1 MNIYLGGLGGDM
13 ISWLIS
19 GPFIY
24 LAVFVFV
31 AATAKKLLGI
41 ARMPRHLRWDLYPIA
56 HEGPAGSIFQKV
68 EFWRSPRP
76 FSLVHELAEMA
87 QEILLLKKTFLHN
100 RRIWL
105 FSFPMHIGFYVII
118 AWLGLIVTGSLLE
131 LATGLVISAAST
143 IFWAQAVNAVTVVV
157 GVTGLGAG
165 LYGTLGL
172 LWIRYTDDDL
182 KDYTS
187 PVTFLN
193 LYLLIALFAV
203 GLAAWLLADPSFVM
217 VRGYVGSLL
226 SFRPV
231 AVGHPLLLLEVALF
245 GVFLIYLPFSRMLH
259 FAAKYFFYHNIMWD
273 DEPVTA
279 GSGLEK
285 SISGCLGYQVQWGAS
300 HIKPH
305 GTWLEQA
312 TSNPTRPEEVK
323 PADEAKSQS

>member
-1 MNIYLGGLGGDM
+1 M

-19 GPFIY
+19 GPFMY
-24 LAVFVFV
+24 LAVLVFL
-31 AATAKKLLGI
+31 AATVKKVLAI

-68 EFWRSPRP
+68 EFWKSPRP
-76 FSLVHELAEMA
+76 FSIVHELTEMA
-87 QEILLLKKTFLHN
+87 QEILLLKKTFLYN

-105 FSFPMHIGFYVII
+105 FSFPMHVGFYLII
-118 AWLGLIVTGSLLE
+118 AWLGLIVAGSLTE
-131 LATGLVISAAST
+131 LATGIIISGAST
-143 IFWAQAVNAVTVVV
+143 IFWAQIVNAVTLAV
-157 GVTGLGAG
+157 GIPGLVAG

-172 LWIRYTDDDL
+172 LWIRYTDEDL

-203 GLAAWLLADPSFVM
+203 GLAAWFAADPSFAV
-217 VRGYVGSLL
+217 VRGYVASLVT
-226 SFRPV
+226 FRPV
-231 AVGHPLLLLEVALF
+231 AVGHPLMLLEIVLF
-245 GVFLIYLPFSRMLH
+245 GAFLMYLPFSRMLH

-273 DEPVTA
+273 DELVTP

-285 SISGCLGYQVQWGAS
+285 SISSCLGYQVEWGAS
-300 HIKPH
+300 HIKAH
-305 GTWLEQA
+305 GSWLEQA
-312 TSNPTRPEEVK
+312 TTNPTRPMQEVK